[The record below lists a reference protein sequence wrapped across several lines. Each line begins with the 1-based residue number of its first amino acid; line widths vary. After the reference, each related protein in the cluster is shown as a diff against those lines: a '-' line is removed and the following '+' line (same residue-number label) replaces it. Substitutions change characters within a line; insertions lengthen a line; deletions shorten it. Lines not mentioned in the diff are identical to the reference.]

1 MTKFL
6 TKAALAAT
14 VATGLF
20 ATPAL
25 AADTERFTA
34 TARIV
39 SPLALTKIVD
49 LNFGTITKLPGL
61 VSSGVSVGR
70 VGGGANVCGAN
81 LNCTAPTPA
90 RFSVSGSVGQGLT
103 VTTSPLAVLT
113 SGLNTVD
120 FVIDAPAAVA
130 LAGPGPS
137 AGTVSFEIGG
147 TITVRTAT
155 ADGTYSGDVDVT
167 VEYS

>member
-20 ATPAL
+20 AAPAM
-25 AADTERFTA
+25 AADTEEFTA

-39 SPLALTKIVD
+39 SPLTLTLD
-49 LNFGTITKLPGL
+49 NGGLDFGTITILPTLAAAGED
-61 VSSGVSVGR
+61 VVVGR
-70 VGGGANVCGAN
+70 VGGGSDACGAN

-90 RFSVSGSVGQGLT
+90 IFVVTGSINQGLDVSIT
-103 VTTSPLAVLT
+103 PPATLD
-113 SGLNTVD
+113 SGANTVA
-120 FVIDAPAAVA
+120 FTLDAPA
-130 LAGPGPS
+130 
-137 AGTVSFEIGG
+137 TVSLDAFGDASFDVGG
-147 TITVRTAT
+147 TIRVLPSTV
-155 ADGTYSGDVDVT
+155 DGTYSATMDVT